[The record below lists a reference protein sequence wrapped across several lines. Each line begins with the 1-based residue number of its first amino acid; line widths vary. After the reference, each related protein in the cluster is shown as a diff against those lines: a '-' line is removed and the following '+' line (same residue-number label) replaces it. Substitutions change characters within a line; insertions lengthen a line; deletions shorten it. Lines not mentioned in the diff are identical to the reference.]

1 MKQKWSM
8 RAYKE
13 GDEEAIFEL
22 WKAVYPL
29 MQRSGEQWM
38 RWWHWM
44 YKDNPAASGKVRIW
58 LADHDGRIIG
68 QYPFIFMM
76 LKVGNQIVK
85 ASQVIDHMTHPHY
98 RRQGISLK
106 LGRQG
111 LNEAEREGVYINIG
125 FPNEAAYA
133 VDIKTG
139 WFDVA
144 TIQTLF
150 KPLNWGNTLKLKI
163 SDRFLLKL
171 GTIGGNLIAKMLYR
185 TRKAPFVEGLT
196 ITQVSYFDERI
207 NEFWTRVSS
216 QYQIIVVRNKDY
228 LNWRYVAVPGVDY
241 LIYIAEKA
249 GEIYGYLV
257 WRCIPTE
264 HTKVG
269 TIFDVL
275 AQSEEVAQC
284 LISKAMERCEQE
296 KIDLIYWAGIA
307 NKAYLKAFKRMGF
320 ISVPFVKGRQ
330 FIAYSSASTISKEF
344 LKDSRNWFIQIG
356 DSDAI

>member
-1 MKQKWSM
+1 MEQKWSM

-22 WKAVYPL
+22 WEVVRPL

-38 RWWHWM
+38 RWWNWM
-44 YKDNPAASGKVRIW
+44 YRDNSAGSPIIWFAQSNDKLVGQYAIIPVKMKIGNETVAASQSV
-58 LADHDGRIIG
+58 DT
-68 QYPFIFMM
+68 
-76 LKVGNQIVK
+76 
-85 ASQVIDHMTHPHY
+85 MTHPDY
-98 RRQGISLK
+98 RRQGVFEVLANK
-106 LGRQG
+106 TYEQA
-111 LNEAEREGVYINIG
+111 AEEGIHVVYG
-125 FPNEAAYA
+125 FPNKYSYPGF
-133 VDIKTG
+133 VKKLG
-139 WFDVA
+139 WFDVG
-144 TIQTLF
+144 TTQTLF
-150 KPLNWGNTLKLKI
+150 KPLNWGNALKI
-163 SDRFLLKL
+163 QISNKFLLKL
-171 GTIGGNLIAKMLYR
+171 LSIGGGLGQKVFYR
-185 TRKAPFVEGLT
+185 ARKAPIIEGLT
-196 ITQVSYFDERI
+196 ITQVSAFDERI

-241 LIYIAEKA
+241 LIFIAEKA

-296 KIDLIYWAGIA
+296 KIDLIYSAGIA

-320 ISVPFVKGRQ
+320 ISVPFVKGGQ

-344 LKDSRNWFIQIG
+344 LKDPQNWFIQIG